1 MLMIQDSEIPSE
13 LQAAQNKK
21 KKKKKTQLN
30 YHKFISKN
38 HKIKIKF

>member
-1 MLMIQDSEIPSE
+1 MIQDSEIPSE

-21 KKKKKTQLN
+21 PKKKTQLN

-38 HKIKIKF
+38 QKIKIKF

>member
-21 KKKKKTQLN
+21 QKKKKN
-30 YHKFISKN
+30 P
-38 HKIKIKF
+38 IKLSQIYFKKPQN